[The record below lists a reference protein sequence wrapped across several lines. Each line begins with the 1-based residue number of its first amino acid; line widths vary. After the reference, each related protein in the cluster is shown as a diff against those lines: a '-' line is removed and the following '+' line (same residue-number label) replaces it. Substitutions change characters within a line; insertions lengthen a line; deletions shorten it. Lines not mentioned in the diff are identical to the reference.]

1 MYILLEKTLK
11 FYLHFNLS
19 ADWLKRPDIIHFL
32 SHASFFFMQLFHNI
46 AVNVTVC
53 GEKSNAFYLSS
64 SPKKQT
70 QKKNLHRILFC

>member
-46 AVNVTVC
+46 AVN
-53 GEKSNAFYLSS
+53 AF
-64 SPKKQT
+64 
-70 QKKNLHRILFC
+70 QKKINKCDSLWGKK